1 MDAMKLINNLC
12 EGYNAAAD
20 EPAMPEQLKPCPA
33 CGSASVQLMTSY
45 SPWFTQAFHVL
56 CIDCQMQGPIAC
68 SQREED
74 AIDIQDLECL
84 AGSTGFEAAAIAA
97 WNALPRAL
105 TWTHEP
111 PKVAGWYW
119 WRTSKG
125 QNVNTIQIWSRSGVL
140 VYCFDTEFITAL
152 DRGEWAGPISPPID

>member
-1 MDAMKLINNLC
+1 
-12 EGYNAAAD
+12 
-20 EPAMPEQLKPCPA
+20 MPEVILPCPA

-84 AGSTGFEAAAIAA
+84 AGSTGFEAAAISA
-97 WNALPRAL
+97 WNSLPRAL
-105 TWTHEP
+105 TWTNEP

-119 WRTSKG
+119 CRVSKLYQPRLVEVYDSEDG
-125 QNVNTIQIWSRSGVL
+125 LRFGSGDSWQEPSMSVES
-140 VYCFDTEFITAL
+140 CGF
-152 DRGEWAGPISPPID
+152 EWAGPIAQPIEA

>member
-20 EPAMPEQLKPCPA
+20 EPAMQEQLKPCPA

-97 WNALPRAL
+97 WNTIPRAL
-105 TWTHEP
+105 RWTNEP
-111 PKVAGWYW
+111 PKVAGPYYVRPRENIDKPWSKPRIVSIKTLTIAQSEYW
-119 WRTSKG
+119 
-125 QNVNTIQIWSRSGVL
+125 Q
-140 VYCFDTEFITAL
+140 F
-152 DRGEWAGPISPPID
+152 AGPIAPPID